1 MKKRFFILMNL
12 MLVLWACAPSF
23 SRQSLDQVES
33 NISFQALLQ
42 DPEQYR
48 GRIVMYGG
56 EIIQTRAEA
65 NETWVE
71 VIQKPL
77 DWQNRPQ
84 DADVSYGRFFIQFSG
99 FQDPAIY
106 APGRKITVIGEVQGK
121 KVEKIRDLDYTYPV
135 VSSQESNLWQ
145 PQSSSGPFFHFGIG
159 IGTVI
164 R

>member
-1 MKKRFFILMNL
+1 MKKQIWLMMGFMVAL
-12 MLVLWACAPSF
+12 FACAPAF
-23 SRQSLDQVES
+23 SRQSLDQVETK
-33 NISFQALLQ
+33 ISFPILLQ

-48 GRIVMYGG
+48 GKIVMFGG
-56 EIIQTRAEA
+56 AIIQTWMEA

-71 VIQKPL
+71 VLQKPL
-77 DWQNRPQ
+77 DWDNRPE
-84 DADVSYGRFFIQFSG
+84 DTDVSYGRFFILFPG

-121 KVEKIRDLDYTYPV
+121 RIDKIKDLDYTFPIIL
-135 VSSQESNLWQ
+135 SKESHLWR
-145 PQSSSGPFFHFGIG
+145 PEAMGGPMFHFGIG